1 MEKAA
6 KRNGVKISEH
16 LLDDPGKSPAEGFYL
31 SMIHTNLALLNFLCI
46 DKYGIVILIIYL

>member
-16 LLDDPGKSPAEGFYL
+16 LLADPGKSSAEGFYL
-31 SMIHTNLALLNFLCI
+31 FMINAYLSMC
-46 DKYGIVILIIYL
+46 